1 MYMIFL
7 VFTCRAA
14 SNSVAIGVEFEAYAW
29 VSKEQ
34 LADYDLNLETRLTF
48 MHMGLLPPVGEN
60 GA

>member
-1 MYMIFL
+1 MIFL

-14 SNSVAIGVEFEAYAW
+14 SNAVALGEEFKAYAW

-48 MHMGLLPPVGEN
+48 MQMRLLPRLGEN
-60 GA
+60 GP